1 MPYFYLR
8 TAKQLSKIAAELV
21 SSHSLNM
28 PHGHCIEIVAASF
41 GFRTAASLQAKLK
54 TGEMI
59 VQINLEA
66 AKSRLHSFDK
76 DGEVRNLDFWVTAVL
91 PEVITSLEEV
101 RLGINPLTASGG
113 ELVVTPHR
121 EFQELRVKYDLHRQ
135 ILNITEAEEITAST
149 PNIIRFGDYRPQSH
163 AIAVPFMDFL
173 TKVSPERV
181 RHLGSKLYNLFKS
194 EEHLCQKLEIK
205 GVSPSG
211 NYPGN
216 TSAYHGGMDFDISLD
231 IRRRKIEKKIRS
243 IMERGETGQLNALF
257 DHYVECCEEALHFRS
272 VALANTAFISAS
284 MSHRIPKP
292 LRHDLDD
299 LLAEETPIIKFVR
312 DRENY
317 VVERRNAFLRPYEI
331 A

>member
-21 SSHSLNM
+21 PSHSLNM

-41 GFRTAASLQAKLK
+41 GFRKAASLQAELK
-54 TGEMI
+54 NGEMI
-59 VQINLEA
+59 VQVNPEA
-66 AKSRLHSFDK
+66 AKSKLHSFDK
-76 DGEVRNLDFWVTAVL
+76 EGEVRNLGFWVTAIL

-101 RLGINPLTASGG
+101 RLGTNPLTASGG

-121 EFQELRVKYDLHRQ
+121 EFQELRVKCDLHRQ
-135 ILNITEAEEITAST
+135 ILNIIEAEEITAST
-149 PNIIRFGDYRPQSH
+149 PDLIRFSDYLPQSH

-181 RHLGSKLYNLFKS
+181 RHLGSKLYNLFKK
-194 EEHLCQKLEIK
+194 EEHLCQTLEVR
-205 GVSPSG
+205 GVCPSG
-211 NYPGN
+211 NCPGI
-216 TSAYHGGMDFDISLD
+216 TSAYQSGMDFDISLD

-243 IMERGETGQLNALF
+243 IIERGEIHQLNALF
-257 DHYVECCEEALHFRS
+257 AHYVECCEEALHFRS
-272 VALANTAFISAS
+272 VALANAAFISAS
-284 MSHRIPKP
+284 MSHSIPKP

-299 LLAEETPIIKFVR
+299 LLADETPITNFLR

-317 VVERRNAFLRPYEI
+317 AVERRNAFLRPYET